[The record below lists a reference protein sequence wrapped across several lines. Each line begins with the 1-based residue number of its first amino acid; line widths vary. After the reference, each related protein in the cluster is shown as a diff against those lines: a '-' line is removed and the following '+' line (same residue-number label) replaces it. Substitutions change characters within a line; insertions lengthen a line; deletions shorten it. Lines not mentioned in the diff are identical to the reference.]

1 MLEVAGYLPVMIDFV
16 SRNRVSILFLLI
28 LFLLFLMMS
37 LQVRRGGTNPVRQG
51 ITLVI
56 SPMQHTV
63 HTTISYCGS
72 VWSDY
77 VFLINLKEENKRLK
91 EELRR
96 QKVRLLRADYLDR
109 SIRHLETLLDFK
121 EKLDYEVVVARVIAA
136 DYSNPERTRI
146 MITLDRGRE
155 KGLYVN
161 SPVLTSEGIVGKV
174 VSTTFSTAVVEM
186 INHSN
191 SGISARVERDES
203 VVGVVVG
210 RNGSRLV
217 MEYVKNLDDIREND
231 LVVSAGFDGIYPP
244 GYPIG
249 RVSSVKT
256 GEWLFKEVMIQP
268 AVNLSSLE
276 RVFVLKKKKE
286 MNRE

>member
-37 LQVRRGGTNPVRQG
+37 LQVRRGGSNPVRQG

-91 EELRR
+91 DKLRR

-268 AVNLSSLE
+268 AANLSSLE

>member
-37 LQVRRGGTNPVRQG
+37 LQVQRGGTNPVRQG

-91 EELRR
+91 DKLRR